1 MNLGLSEML
10 FIFVIAL
17 LIFGPRKLP
26 EISRQIGHALAE
38 YKRATNSL
46 KGKWEAEVRKL
57 DAPPATHLA
66 SVQDRMSAEQ
76 PAVGIPEES
85 ESVTSGTGRE
95 SVSPEI
101 GDTPAATEMAQED
114 AGTEAAPSPPEAADV
129 SLEPNCDLLRAALE
143 NLPELSTPST
153 GEKEPV
159 RPLP

>member
-101 GDTPAATEMAQED
+101 GNTPAATEMAQED
-114 AGTEAAPSPPEAADV
+114 AGTEAAPSPP
-129 SLEPNCDLLRAALE
+129 
-143 NLPELSTPST
+143 
-153 GEKEPV
+153 
-159 RPLP
+159 

>member
-101 GDTPAATEMAQED
+101 GNTPAATEMAQED
-114 AGTEAAPSPPEAADV
+114 AGTEAAPSPDRKSTRLNSSHVAISYAVFCLKKKKTDT
-129 SLEPNCDLLRAALE
+129 
-143 NLPELSTPST
+143 STPKS
-153 GEKEPV
+153 KA
-159 RPLP
+159 